1 MIISRVVLRDY
12 GAYAG
17 TCEFDLEPAEGRPVV
32 LVGGMNGAG
41 KTTLF
46 ESVRLCL
53 YGAPPRM
60 GKKAYHDMLRSLIH
74 RGPGGRRTGAS
85 VKVRLRLS
93 RGGEESEYTVERS
106 WTGDRIDERLEVS
119 RGPPGGP
126 AVRLDTVERAHWQSF
141 LGDLVPRGIAEL
153 FFFDGEKIARM
164 AESGEQEAV
173 REAFRSLLGIELAEQ
188 LADDLRVG
196 AARRLSGPDAE
207 LRKEFEACRAEAKEG
222 GEAAARLRE
231 ALARKRGELDSAL
244 AGIESAESR
253 IRRVG
258 GGFAERREQTV
269 RMLAEKKSARQD
281 RARRLAELC
290 SGALPF
296 STVPRHMESLVGRL
310 REGEEARRRA
320 AGHGAASAQL
330 SRIGGACG
338 DQFWKGAGL
347 SDADAARASGALA
360 RLLEAMREEAPPDP
374 PPGPSEEQAAWMRSV
389 AAEAELAAQELAEL
403 ASEISELDAQIA
415 PLERSLASA
424 PRDDELGRLVS
435 EAGALRAQEGQL
447 RAEMEHI
454 EQKIS
459 ASLALARHAESKLR
473 GVSDRIY
480 RAERAGTASEL
491 SGRVQGVLEEFARAL
506 TAKKAKILEGHL
518 SEALRILLRKKG
530 FVDGARVDPQTL
542 RVSVRAGGK
551 ELPSEGL
558 SKGERQMLATAVLW
572 ALARTSGRPLPFM
585 IDTPLARLDAAH
597 RSNIVEKFLPSA
609 SHQVVVFSTDSEIDQ
624 ERHRALLPH
633 IARSYSVDYDGRS
646 CSTVVREGYF
656 WGGGR
661 G

>member
-1 MIISRVVLRDY
+1 MIISKVVLRDY

-17 TCEFDLEPAEGRPVV
+17 THEFDLEPADGRPVV

-46 ESVRLCL
+46 ESVTLCL

-60 GKKAYHDMLRSLIH
+60 GKKAYREMLRSLIH
-74 RGPGGRRTGAS
+74 RGPGGRRAGAS
-85 VKVRLRLS
+85 VGVRLRLF
-93 RGGEESEYTVERS
+93 RGGDESEYTVERS
-106 WTGDRIDERLEVS
+106 WTGDRVDERLEVS

-126 AVRLDTVERAHWQSF
+126 SVRLDTVERAHWQSF

-153 FFFDGEKIARM
+153 FFFDGEKITRM

-188 LADDLRVG
+188 LSDDLRVG
-196 AARRLSGPDAE
+196 AARRLSGPDAP
-207 LRKEFEACRAEAKEG
+207 LREEFERCRAEAEEG
-222 GEAAARLRE
+222 REAAARLRE

-244 AGIESAESR
+244 AGVESAEAR

-269 RMLAEKKSARQD
+269 RVLAEKKSARQD
-281 RARRLAELC
+281 GARRLADLC
-290 SGALPF
+290 SGVLPF
-296 STVPRHMESLVGRL
+296 SMIPRHMESLVGRL
-310 REGEEARRRA
+310 RRGEEARRRA
-320 AGHGAASAQL
+320 AGHGAASEQL
-330 SRIGGACG
+330 ARIRGACG
-338 DQFWKGAGL
+338 SRFWKGAGL

-360 RLLEAMREEAPPDP
+360 GLLDAMREEAPPDP
-374 PPGPSEEQAAWMRSV
+374 PPGHSPEQAAWMAGV
-389 AAEAELAAQELAEL
+389 AGEAERAVLKLGDL
-403 ASEISELDAQIA
+403 ASEISGLDAQIA

-435 EAGALRAQEGQL
+435 EAGALRAREGQL
-447 RAEMEHI
+447 RAEMEHM

-480 RAERAGTASEL
+480 RAERAGAASEL
-491 SGRVQGVLEEFARAL
+491 SARVQGVLEEFARAL
-506 TAKKAKILEGHL
+506 TARKARILEGHL
-518 SEALRILLRKKG
+518 SGALETLLRKKG
-530 FVDGARVDPQTL
+530 FVDGVRVDPQTF
-542 RVSVRAGGK
+542 RVSVYAGGE
-551 ELPSEGL
+551 ELPQEGL

-572 ALARTSGRPLPFM
+572 ALAKTSGRPLPFM
-585 IDTPLARLDAAH
+585 IDTPLARLDAEH

-633 IARSYSVDYDGRS
+633 IARSYSVDYDGRRG
-646 CSTVVREGYF
+646 STVVREGYF